1 MSRKERFGREQ
12 WYDAN
17 GVLQTDREYITEY
30 IDSDDRRFING
41 VRNPWKPCLQ
51 VKEVSRGSAEAYG
64 WHSRNVVPSRWFN
77 AQMIPWFVRNYAY
90 VPLDFQENNSFEII
104 PFLVD
109 LDDTLAMF
117 GKKFAQSLTYG
128 GLTWGVLPFISDVKS
143 LAATVGDILSGIHN
157 TVEKMS
163 PPQARRVPFKV
174 KDHDGYYSLVDIDGT
189 ITMTGSWDVGSI
201 IPDSPE
207 EIIQFLLDEIGFH
220 PDLKTIWD
228 VIPLSFVADYFLPV
242 GDVLESVHPRGWFRP
257 TIGFYG
263 GWSCKANVSLKGNR
277 AWQGSLGKLDIYYR
291 SEAGDHL
298 VLPTR
303 APMIHPEWSAP
314 SWREIF
320 NTWYLTKGR

>member
-1 MSRKERFGREQ
+1 
-12 WYDAN
+12 
-17 GVLQTDREYITEY
+17 
-30 IDSDDRRFING
+30 
-41 VRNPWKPCLQ
+41 
-51 VKEVSRGSAEAYG
+51 
-64 WHSRNVVPSRWFN
+64 
-77 AQMIPWFVRNYAY
+77 MIPWFVRNYAY

-163 PPQARRVPFKV
+163 PPQARRVPLKV

-207 EIIQFLLDEIGFH
+207 EILQFLLDEIGFH
-220 PDLKTIWD
+220 PDLKTI
-228 VIPLSFVADYFLPV
+228 
-242 GDVLESVHPRGWFRP
+242 
-257 TIGFYG
+257 
-263 GWSCKANVSLKGNR
+263 
-277 AWQGSLGKLDIYYR
+277 
-291 SEAGDHL
+291 
-298 VLPTR
+298 
-303 APMIHPEWSAP
+303 
-314 SWREIF
+314 
-320 NTWYLTKGR
+320 